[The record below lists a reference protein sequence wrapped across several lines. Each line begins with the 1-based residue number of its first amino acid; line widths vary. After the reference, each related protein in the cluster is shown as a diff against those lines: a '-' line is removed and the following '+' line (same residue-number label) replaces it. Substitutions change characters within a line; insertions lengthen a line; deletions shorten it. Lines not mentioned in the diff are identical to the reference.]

1 MSTDDLQYKTIQHSV
16 KLSDEV
22 WAATLE
28 RAELESTTASEICER
43 LLKHYLA
50 LENKPD
56 LYEAPSAGA
65 RRKRSVYV
73 TQPVWAAA
81 RAQKVK
87 ERRSISDIL
96 EQLLRGYL
104 GLDLGKHMGEEPQ
117 GEGIQ

>member
-1 MSTDDLQYKTIQHSV
+1 MGDDLQFKPVQHSV
-16 KLSDEV
+16 KLTDEA

-50 LENKPD
+50 LEEKPARY
-56 LYEAPSAGA
+56 LPPSGVT

-73 TQPVWAAA
+73 TRPVWAAA
-81 RAQKVK
+81 RAQKVQ
-87 ERRSISDIL
+87 EQRSVSAIL

-104 GLDLGKHMGEEPQ
+104 GLDLGRPVDKAPDR
-117 GEGIQ
+117 